1 MRIGRVDIALGALAL
16 ALALGMPAARAAAP
30 DRPPELALDVAN
42 GTMLRLDEPIE
53 ALFVANPAI
62 ADVEVKSPRLI
73 NVFARAPGETT
84 LYAVGADDE
93 VVLERRIVVSHN
105 LTRLQ
110 EMIARARPD
119 ARIEVSS
126 LNGSI
131 LLTGRAP
138 SAGAVEDVR
147 ALTQQLLG
155 ETGEIVNAVEIA
167 SPLQVNLRVRIAE
180 VSRDV
185 VKQLGVSWE
194 AVRTGSGF
202 VFQLATG
209 ALAPGA
215 GALAADA
222 LLLGSNGSEL
232 DVNAL
237 LDALDTEGLITV
249 LAEPNLT
256 AMSGESA
263 NFLAGGEFP
272 IPVPQDNGVITIDYR
287 RFGVSL
293 SFVPVVLE
301 DNRIHLAVLTEVSQ
315 LSSAGSL
322 EFAGFSVPALTT
334 RQAETAVQLGSGQ
347 SFAIA
352 GLLSNRTNQDVR
364 RFPGLGDI
372 PVLGALFRS
381 TRFQKEET
389 ELVVIVTPYLVRPA
403 DGPLSAPTDGFRP
416 AGDFQRVASGAAY
429 TQRAQG
435 PGRGPVSAGGR
446 DGPTRPTGFILR

>member
-1 MRIGRVDIALGALAL
+1 MRAALAVLALSGALLAPPAPARADVPAPVL
-16 ALALGMPAARAAAP
+16 AL
-30 DRPPELALDVAN
+30 EVAK
-42 GTMLRLDEPIE
+42 GTMLRLDTPIE

-73 NVFARAPGETT
+73 NVFARAAGETT

-93 VVLERRIVVSHN
+93 VILERRIVVSHN

-110 EMIARARPD
+110 ELIDRTRPD
-119 ARIEVSS
+119 ARIELAS
-126 LNGSI
+126 LNGAIVLS
-131 LLTGRAP
+131 GRAP

-147 ALTQQLLG
+147 ALAEQLLG
-155 ETGEIVNAVEIA
+155 ETGEIINAVEIA

-194 AVRTGSGF
+194 AIRVGSGF
-202 VFQLATG
+202 VFQLGTG

-215 GALAADA
+215 GPLAADA
-222 LLLGSNGSEL
+222 LLLGNNGSDV

-272 IPVPQDNGVITIDYR
+272 IPVPQDNGVITVDYR

-315 LSSAGSL
+315 LSSAGAL

-372 PVLGALFRS
+372 PILGTLFRS

-389 ELVVIVTPYLVRPA
+389 ELVVIVTPYLVRPS
-403 DGPLSAPTDGFRP
+403 DGRLAAPTDGFRP
-416 AGDFQRVASGAAY
+416 PDDFQRVATGATY

-435 PGRGPVSAGGR
+435 PGAGPVDPTGR
-446 DGPTRPTGFILR
+446 VGPTRPTGFILR